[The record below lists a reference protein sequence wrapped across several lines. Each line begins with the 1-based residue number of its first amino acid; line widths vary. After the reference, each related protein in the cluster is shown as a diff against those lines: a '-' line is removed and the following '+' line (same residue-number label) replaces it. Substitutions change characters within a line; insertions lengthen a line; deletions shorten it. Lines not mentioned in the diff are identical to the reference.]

1 MNGYAWVSV
10 IALTGWLVLAL
21 GSYRAHRVGAGKTLV
36 IMLAWG
42 AIFLLVAGLFAA
54 VAPEPSPWRP

>member
-1 MNGYAWVSV
+1 MNEYGWVSL

-21 GSYRAHRVGAGKTLV
+21 GSWRAQRVGAGKTV
-36 IMLAWG
+36 VMALAWG
-42 AIFLLVAGLFAA
+42 AIFLLVAGVFAA